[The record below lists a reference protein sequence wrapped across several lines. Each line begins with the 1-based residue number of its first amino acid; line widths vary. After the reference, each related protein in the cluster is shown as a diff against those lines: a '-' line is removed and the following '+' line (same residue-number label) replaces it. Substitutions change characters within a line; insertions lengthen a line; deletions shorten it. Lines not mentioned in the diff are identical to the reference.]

1 MRTKMILILLAVMG
15 AITICC
21 KNTNDVKVEREVVE
35 TVDTVMVVDTVDMV
49 EVTDTLTV
57 VE

>member
-1 MRTKMILILLAVMG
+1 MILILLAVMG

>member
-1 MRTKMILILLAVMG
+1 MRFKIVLILLAVMG

-21 KNTNDVKVEREVVE
+21 KNEPKGDRDVVVE
-35 TVDTVMVVDTVDMV
+35 KIDTIVVVDTV
-49 EVTDTLTV
+49 EVPEVSDTLTV